1 VYVWTLHP
9 ARSLLTLQAAS
20 IGSVSHSVF
29 HYKNTSE
36 NLQLDPPRVLES
48 KGAQTVHNLF
58 QKCQQGIQTDS
69 AGMSAKDAL
78 LRVLSRIPSLST
90 APQSDYAA
98 LSASEFDNEHK
109 ARIEAEKEWQRKM
122 EETKLEHAALIK
134 MCMEKLAPL

>member
-9 ARSLLTLQAAS
+9 ARSLFTLQAAS
-20 IGSVSHSVF
+20 IGSASQSGSH
-29 HYKNTSE
+29 HE
-36 NLQLDPPRVLES
+36 NKLDPPRVLES
-48 KGAQTVHNLF
+48 KGTQTVDNLF
-58 QKCQQGIQTDS
+58 QKCQQGVQTDS
-69 AGMSAKDAL
+69 VGMSTKDAL
-78 LRVLSRIPSLST
+78 LRVLSRIPPLNT
-90 APQSDYAA
+90 TPQSDYAA